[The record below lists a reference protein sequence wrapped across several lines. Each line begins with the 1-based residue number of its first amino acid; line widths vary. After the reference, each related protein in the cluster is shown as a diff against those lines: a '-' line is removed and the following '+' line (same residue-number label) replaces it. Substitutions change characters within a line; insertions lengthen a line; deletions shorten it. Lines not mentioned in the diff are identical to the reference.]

1 MFAPVDSRV
10 DSMTEQVQVRRQYE
24 RADKLLTRAGVWGP
38 GPDGVT
44 PVDVLLTAVLSAR
57 PREILE
63 IGCGTGQFAKAVIT
77 AMPDC
82 VYLATDESEG
92 KVAAT
97 KRLGVAARQAD
108 ATQLPFMAETFDGVV
123 AAWMLYHVPDL
134 DRALREMRRVL
145 RPGGQ
150 LTVATN
156 GDLHLA
162 ELLLEAGGEPL
173 VTQFSSENA
182 AESLRRHF
190 RHVTQRDIET
200 RATFPDH
207 ASAVA
212 YLGTF
217 SKELAA
223 GLPWFDGPREYSGLT
238 SVLTAH

>member
-1 MFAPVDSRV
+1 MFARV
-10 DSMTEQVQVRRQYE
+10 DSMTEQVHVTRQYK
-24 RADKLLTRAGVWGP
+24 RTDKLETRAGVSRP

-44 PVDVLLTAVLSAR
+44 PVDVLITAVLSTR

-63 IGCGTGQFAKAVIT
+63 IGCGTGQFARSVLD

-82 VYLATDESEG
+82 DYLATDQSEAM
-92 KVAAT
+92 VAAT

-123 AAWMLYHVPDL
+123 AAWVLYHVPDL
-134 DRALREMRRVL
+134 DRAVREARRVL

-150 LTVATN
+150 LAVATN
-156 GDLHLA
+156 GDRHLA
-162 ELLLEAGGEPL
+162 ELLREAGGEPL

-182 AESLRRHF
+182 AEALGRHF

-212 YLGTF
+212 YLATF
-217 SKELAA
+217 SEELAA
-223 GLPWFDGPREYSGLT
+223 GLPWFEGPRQYVGCT
-238 SVLTAH
+238 SILTAR